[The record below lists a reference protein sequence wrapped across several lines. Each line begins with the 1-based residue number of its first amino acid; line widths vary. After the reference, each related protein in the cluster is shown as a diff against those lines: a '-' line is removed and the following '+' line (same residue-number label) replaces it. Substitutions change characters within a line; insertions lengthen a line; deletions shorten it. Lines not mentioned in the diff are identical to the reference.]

1 MKCGLLPM
9 SQEALICGNVSYHE
23 YRGILVDAEEKEKI
37 ARNLGVHNKVS
48 HFVLVDVGCI
58 LVFYFNAGWIF
69 LFCYLIFYK
78 GNLHLMIKKEFSFF
92 KTYILLN
99 Y

>member
-48 HFVLVDVGCI
+48 HFVLVNIGCI
-58 LVFYFNAGWIF
+58 WYFILMQAGF
-69 LFCYLIFYK
+69 SCFVTLFF
-78 GNLHLMIKKEFSFF
+78 IKE
-92 KTYILLN
+92 TCI
-99 Y
+99 

>member
-58 LVFYFNAGWIF
+58 LVFYFNAAGF
-69 LFCYLIFYK
+69 SCFVTLFF
-78 GNLHLMIKKEFSFF
+78 IKE
-92 KTYILLN
+92 TCI
-99 Y
+99 